1 VDASRDGLDAAAAEA
16 RDGATPDEKREDA
29 RAAHQLASLGRA
41 QQRRAQQALAEVDSL
56 AQFRP
61 APLPG
66 NASISV
72 GAIVEVEDEESGEG
86 RTFFLAPVGAGIT
99 LTGPGG
105 DGHLSVVTP
114 ASPIGRAVLGKK
126 TGDIVDITVDG
137 DVREWSISPI
147 FGMPILN
154 ADQSKAIIVLKR
166 SQNPGFA
173 GIENELFVQSNTMM
187 VLGDAKQTLGKLS
200 AAVKGAHN

>member
-1 VDASRDGLDAAAAEA
+1 MDKKELVDQLVRSLEASARAALASRNAAAAEA

-41 QQRRAQQALAEVDSL
+41 QQHRAQQALADVDRL

-61 APLPG
+61 GGFPRTA
-66 NASISV
+66 AIAV
-72 GAIVEVEDEESGEG
+72 GAIVEVEDADSGEG

-114 ASPIGRAVLGKK
+114 VSPIGRAVLGKT
-126 TGDIVDITVDG
+126 TGDVVDITVDG
-137 DVREWSISPI
+137 DVRAWSITYV
-147 FGMPILN
+147 G
-154 ADQSKAIIVLKR
+154 
-166 SQNPGFA
+166 
-173 GIENELFVQSNTMM
+173 
-187 VLGDAKQTLGKLS
+187 
-200 AAVKGAHN
+200 